1 MARLKDDG
9 YGMSIRREIES
20 RTRRGVSIGATLERL
35 ERKGFLFEVSGTDP
49 LTLGSMAALFGL
61 VALVA
66 SYVPAMRASRL
77 DPVQAL
83 RND

>member
-1 MARLKDDG
+1 MTG
-9 YGMSIRREIES
+9 I
-20 RTRRGVSIGATLERL
+20 
-35 ERKGFLFEVSGTDP
+35 LFEVFGTDP